1 MQQMWDSLTT
11 VLEGHGYFNMDVR
24 QVYGS
29 SEMAPC
35 NEYGD
40 DIRSGFEW
48 LYAVLG
54 FMKDIEAIT
63 ENGAVIREAMN
74 RVKMIMEVISVRQT
88 SSSKPDEVVLKSY
101 YRLYE
106 MQKALPANSV
116 GTAQTSALMGFC
128 SRCAQYT
135 L

>member
-1 MQQMWDSLTT
+1 MQQMWDSLTA
-11 VLEGHGYFNMDVR
+11 VLEGHSYFTMDVYE
-24 QVYGS
+24 VFGS
-29 SEMAPC
+29 E
-35 NEYGD
+35 EYSD

-63 ENGAVIREAMN
+63 ENGAVIREAMH
-74 RVKMIMEVISVRQT
+74 RIEMIIEVISVRQT
-88 SSSKPDEVVLKSY
+88 SSSTPDEMTLKSY

-116 GTAQTSALMGFC
+116 GTAQASALMGFC